1 MRLALFALLL
11 AAPLLAAAGAAE
23 PDGFRMDNYNAPV
36 PETVA
41 GGQAVDAQALAAAMA
56 NGAIAIDVM
65 PAARR
70 PPTLAADRPWM
81 PPPRMDVPGS
91 LWWPEV
97 GRGAISP
104 ALDAWFRARLA
115 AVTGGQTGQGNR
127 ILLQGRLL
135 DELERRQARHRLWLQ
150 KGAVVP
156 QWGRR
161 LGRGGTS
168 PARGNARDG
177 AGGLDRQRLIV
188 IPNPIECFSQG
199 PLTPALSP
207 RRERAGCGPFP
218 NVEDNFGVPSPRP
231 HPLLRQQKMQ
241 ARQGV
246 LARRRTG

>member
-1 MRLALFALLL
+1 MRLALFALLF
-11 AAPLLAAAGAAE
+11 AVPLLAAAGVPE
-23 PDGFRMDNYNAPV
+23 PDGFRMDNYNAAV

-115 AVTGGQTGQGNR
+115 AVTGGQTGKAIAFYCKADCWMSWNAAKRAIGY
-127 ILLQGRLL
+127 GYKKV
-135 DELERRQARHRLWLQ
+135 LWFPS
-150 KGAVVP
+150 GAEGWAAAGLPLHAGTPETVP
-156 QWGRR
+156 
-161 LGRGGTS
+161 
-168 PARGNARDG
+168 AD
-177 AGGLDRQRLIV
+177 
-188 IPNPIECFSQG
+188 
-199 PLTPALSP
+199 
-207 RRERAGCGPFP
+207 
-218 NVEDNFGVPSPRP
+218 
-231 HPLLRQQKMQ
+231 
-241 ARQGV
+241 
-246 LARRRTG
+246 